1 MRFKIAMAAAYAGSV
16 LASGVHAAPAGATST
31 TPSLNSGLS
40 CNWSTGTYSNGTR
53 MCVSNARL
61 MICANGEWRVDETRT
76 AFTEDVCRQDNPR
89 APTFGK

>member
-40 CNWSTGTYSNGTR
+40 CNGTR

-61 MICANGEWRVDETRT
+61 MICVNGEWRVDETRT